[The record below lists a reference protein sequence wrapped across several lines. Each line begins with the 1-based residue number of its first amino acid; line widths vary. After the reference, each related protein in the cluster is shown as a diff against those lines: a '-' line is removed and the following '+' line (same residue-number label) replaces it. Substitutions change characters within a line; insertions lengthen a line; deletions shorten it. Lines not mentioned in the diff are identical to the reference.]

1 MKKHIILI
9 FVMFSHI
16 YSSSLPAQSY
26 LAIKDGNV
34 WAVLEYGLILG
45 QNDNGMPQNHIC
57 CVNTEQTVIEGDSV
71 INGKGYKKVFSG
83 GQMEKLKF
91 EGLLREEN
99 QKVFFIP
106 KNIFTESIL
115 YDFSVESGNRV
126 QFTDK
131 GGIAWDWYAQ
141 VDNVEINGA
150 MKKRIQLSETSE
162 SNFIFDTWIEGVGSL
177 HGLLNVGMPPNGGGR
192 QLLCVSEKENI
203 IYQNTNFGKC
213 YYGSE
218 DLKAVGDILG
228 LPVIT
233 GLQST
238 QDNHIS
244 IEISKNG
251 IIIFAKDKVLSQ
263 IEIFNMSGQKVYAIK
278 TTSNPIVINTDF
290 LSRGVYFAK
299 IKEGDSQF
307 YNFKFIKR

>member
-1 MKKHIILI
+1 MRKNIIFI
-9 FVMFSHI
+9 FVMLSQI
-16 YSSSLPAQSY
+16 YSFSLSAQSY
-26 LAIKDGNV
+26 LPIKDGNV

-45 QNDNGMPQNHIC
+45 QNDNGMPQNQIC
-57 CVNTEQTVIEGDSV
+57 CVDTEQVVVEGDSV
-71 INGKGYKKVFSG
+71 VNGKGYKKVFSN
-83 GQMEKLKF
+83 GQLDKLKF
-91 EGLLREEN
+91 EGLIREEN

-106 KNIFTESIL
+106 ENSFAESVL
-115 YDFSVESGNRV
+115 YDFSVQNGNRV

-131 GGIAWDWYAQ
+131 GGSAWSWYAQ
-141 VDNVEINGA
+141 VDNVDINGA

-162 SNFIFDTWIEGVGSL
+162 SNFTLDTWIEGVGSL

-192 QLLCVSEKENI
+192 QLLCVTEKENV
-203 IYQNTNFGKC
+203 IYQNTNFGEC

-233 GLQST
+233 GLQSI

-244 IEISKNG
+244 IAISKNG
-251 IIIFAKDKVLSQ
+251 IIISANDKVLSQ
-263 IEIFNMSGQKVYAIK
+263 IEIFNMSGQKVYTIK
-278 TTSNPIVINTDF
+278 ATSNSIEINTDF
-290 LSRGVYFAK
+290 WSRGVYFAK
-299 IKEGDSQF
+299 IKENDSQF